1 MHGEAPGTDPAP
13 DVTERPAA
21 AGRRESANAKR
32 RRRLE
37 QGTATRREMPLWKEL
52 PLLLLVAFCVAVLI
66 RTFFLQAFGIP
77 SASMEQNLTEGDRVL
92 VSKVVYQVRTPQ
104 RGEVIVF
111 RGNDRWAPEFQADPN
126 AGLLSRIGG
135 GLADLVGIGQPG
147 EKDFIKRVIGR
158 PGDTV
163 MCCDADGKVTVNGFS
178 LDESEYLYEDSPRA
192 DGGAEGG
199 DCRTREFG
207 PVLVPEGQLFVMG
220 DHRGRSQDSR
230 CQGFVPMDNVIGRAI
245 AVGWPIDRWHSLPV
259 PPTFAGVPDPG
270 GGTGGS
276 APVALQGGGGE
287 LPVFAPILL
296 AAVFPA
302 PRFRFNA

>member
-1 MHGEAPGTDPAP
+1 MDADTPGTDPAP
-13 DVTERPAA
+13 GVTERKAA
-21 AGRRESANAKR
+21 AGRRESANEKR
-32 RRRLE
+32 RRRLAL
-37 QGTATRREMPLWKEL
+37 GTAARREMPLWKEL

-77 SASMEQNLTEGDRVL
+77 SASMEQILTEGDRVL

-111 RGNDRWAPEFQADPN
+111 RGNDRWAPEFQSDPN

-135 GLADLVGIGQPG
+135 GLADLVGIGEPG

-163 MCCDADGKVTVNGFS
+163 MCCDADGRVTVNGYP
-178 LDESEYLYEDSPRA
+178 LDESEYLFEDSPRA
-192 DGGAEGG
+192 EGGGEGG

-245 AVGWPIDRWHSLPV
+245 AVVWPVDRWHALPL
-259 PPTFAGVPDPG
+259 PATFAGVPDPAS
-270 GGTGGS
+270 GTGGS
-276 APVALQGGGGE
+276 APIAAGGGQGG
-287 LPVFAPILL
+287 PVLLAPIILT
-296 AAVFPA
+296 AVFPA